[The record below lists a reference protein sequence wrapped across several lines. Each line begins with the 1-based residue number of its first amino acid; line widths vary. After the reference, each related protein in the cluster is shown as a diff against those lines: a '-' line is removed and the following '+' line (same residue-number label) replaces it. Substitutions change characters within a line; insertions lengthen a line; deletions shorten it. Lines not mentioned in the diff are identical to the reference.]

1 MKKASGFARFLT
13 VFSLLSRIPIKRS
26 FEIDFSRADFWI
38 PAVSPLVSLA
48 AIGGFAAGMAL
59 TRHLGLAV
67 IASIALQYILFN
79 LFHFDGLIDSADAL
93 LPAATKERRLEILKD
108 PRIGSYGFFFGLL
121 ALVLRAGSL
130 ALLAEQG
137 LLFSALVGGLLAA
150 PVAGRTAAVLVAW
163 RLKPARTDGLGALM
177 KGFSLRRIIE
187 GSLIG
192 LLPLVAFCMF
202 TKSWTLLITALSAF
216 IIGTTA
222 AAFFVS
228 QAYRRA
234 IGGFTGDSLGAA
246 IEWGEIA
253 ILLILGIVLRFYGT
267 IIV

>member
-26 FEIDFSRADFWI
+26 FKIDFSRADFWI

-48 AIGGFAAGMAL
+48 AIGGFAVGMAL

-67 IASIALQYILFN
+67 ITSIALQYILFN

-108 PRIGSYGFFFGLL
+108 PRIGSYGFFCGLL
-121 ALVLRAGSL
+121 ALALRAGSF

-137 LLFSALVGGLLAA
+137 LLFSALAGGLLAA
-150 PVAGRTAAVLVAW
+150 PVAGRTAAALVAW
-163 RLKPARTDGLGALM
+163 RLKPARPDGLGVLM

-192 LLPLVAFCMF
+192 LLPLAAFCLF
-202 TKSWTLLITALSAF
+202 TKSWPLLLITL
-216 IIGTTA
+216 TA
-222 AAFFVS
+222 AIASTLLTAFMVGG
-228 QAYRRA
+228 AYRRA
-234 IGGFTGDSLGAA
+234 IDGFTGDSLGAA

-253 ILLILGIVLRFYGT
+253 TLLVLGIVLRFYGT
-267 IIV
+267 III